1 MIDTAWDWQHEI
13 EARRSDAYGAGL
25 RDGEAA
31 GNAGRP
37 FASCDPADWDERY
50 AANYRN
56 GWEHAYFAATGGRRL

>member
-1 MIDTAWDWQHEI
+1 MWDWQHEI

-31 GNAGRP
+31 GKAGRP

-50 AANYRN
+50 AVNYRN
-56 GWEHAYFAATGGRRL
+56 GWEHAYHLAARS